1 MDQPI
6 YYSKVEFT
14 EVAPWRSITII
25 LLDLKMKELSL
36 QAFEP
41 YSSPDDR
48 EAVFSYMIK
57 LTDEEMKSILP
68 YCNALDFEPF
78 RGRQM
83 ELDDAGFIG
92 YRDEIRLKFRAF
104 TDSHL
109 PMIELPMYFYYDEA
123 HIWPSEKLYRFL
135 FENYFEG
142 NQELKKWISPY
153 GSYSLYFR

>member
-14 EVAPWRSITII
+14 EDAPWRSITIV
-25 LLDLKMKELSL
+25 LLDLKRKELSL

-48 EAVFSYMIK
+48 KAVFSYTIK
-57 LTDEEMKSILP
+57 LTDKQVESILP
-68 YCNALDFEPF
+68 YCNVLDFEPF
-78 RGRQM
+78 RGREM
-83 ELDDAGFIG
+83 DLDDAGFIG

-109 PMIELPMYFYYDEA
+109 PMIQLPMYFFYDEA

-135 FENYFEG
+135 SERFFEG
-142 NQELKKWISPY
+142 KKKLRGW
-153 GSYSLYFR
+153 F